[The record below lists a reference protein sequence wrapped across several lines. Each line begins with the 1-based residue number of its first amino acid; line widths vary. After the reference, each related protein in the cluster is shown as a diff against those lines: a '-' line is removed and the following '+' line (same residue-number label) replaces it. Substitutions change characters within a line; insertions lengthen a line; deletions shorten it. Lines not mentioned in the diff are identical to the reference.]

1 MKPLP
6 IEFEPNASFCYR
18 LARYHLLNEI
28 ASEPE
33 AMTGEPFRLLPV
45 ATRVIGRYLTDEQQA
60 MTYPARDTDGELR
73 QVGAALRFFVSLRAK
88 RGAES
93 PFVWLGRSGMYRL
106 KSETEVIEEAD
117 VDTDENVEDEPTIEF
132 NGWIYAFTFPAIK
145 RSDQPF
151 PIKIGL
157 TTAPDVETRVYG
169 QCKGSGFFERPEIL
183 GRWQVKRVAQLE
195 DAIHAVL
202 KARGRW
208 KEDAPGDE
216 WFVTT
221 LDEVSAILEFINSG
235 QS

>member
-28 ASEPE
+28 ASESE

-45 ATRVIGRYLTDEQQA
+45 ANRVIGRYLSDEQQT

-73 QVGAALRFFVSLRAK
+73 QVGAALKFFVSLRAK
-88 RGAES
+88 RGSES
-93 PFVWLGRSGMYRL
+93 PFVWLGKSGMYRL
-106 KSETEVIEEAD
+106 KSDTEVIQEAD
-117 VDTDENVEDEPTIEF
+117 EDTDENVEDQPTVEF

-145 RSDQPF
+145 RVDQPF
-151 PIKIGL
+151 PIKVGL
-157 TTAPDVETRVYG
+157 TTAADVETRVYG

-183 GRWQVKRVAQLE
+183 GRWQVQRVAQIE

-216 WFVTT
+216 WFITT
-221 LDEVSAILEFINSG
+221 IDEVRAVLEFIN
-235 QS
+235 Q